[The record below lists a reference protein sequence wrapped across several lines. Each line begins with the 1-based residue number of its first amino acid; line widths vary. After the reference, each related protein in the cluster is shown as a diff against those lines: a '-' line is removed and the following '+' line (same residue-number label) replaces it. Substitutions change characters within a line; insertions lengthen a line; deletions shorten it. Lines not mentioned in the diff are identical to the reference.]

1 MCELLHLERSK
12 VSTASSYNHKL
23 NSVTMVPYVLFLLLV
38 FLYFLLPSVINVV
51 RAKKIMVGPEGVIS
65 SRSVLHWQ
73 RLSYVVIIVSVTVK
87 FVKLLFLS

>member
-23 NSVTMVPYVLFLLLV
+23 NSGSYVLFLLLV